1 VIAGI
6 VVRTRLIGVV
16 MVTPTNDQ
24 DRLIDQALSL
34 LRNAM
39 AETKTVLPVVQ
50 FRPAESKAVL
60 PSETLVQEERA
71 ASLQML
77 PMVANIAVSEAPSPS
92 LEQLDTKQVS
102 KDMVPIEPSV
112 QEEETPPLI
121 DQTLSM
127 VEQSLQQLIAKQTSK
142 DVPPTAPPVQ
152 EERTPSPINQTM
164 SMVAVAVSEPTVTEA
179 PPPSLQQPIAK
190 QTSKDVVPTAP
201 PVQEERTASLIA
213 QALSIVKSVAAA
225 EPKPVLAPS
234 PFQQPV
240 AKQTSKDVRS
250 TKPPVR
256 GTASL
261 IGQTLSMVAVAVSE
275 STVAEASSP
284 SLQQPVNK
292 QPPRDVLPSA
302 PSLQDQRP
310 ASLIDHALS
319 MVEIGA
325 LAEPGEPEGSSAIQ
339 QPVVKQASKDVLPSE
354 PPMQEERT
362 VSVEQPVA
370 KQTSKD
376 LLPTEPPVQVERTV
390 CQTPSLIENVAVPQS
405 KAAEAAPLSLQQP
418 LVKQLTSKE
427 RLNMER
433 ADIQKRIAIFKA
445 NQQRFQ
451 QEREEYYATTM
462 AKARATQ

>member
-1 VIAGI
+1 
-6 VVRTRLIGVV
+6 
-16 MVTPTNDQ
+16 MVTRTNDQ

-50 FRPAESKAVL
+50 FCPAEPKAVL

-92 LEQLDTKQVS
+92 LQRPDTKQVS
-102 KDMVPIEPSV
+102 KDIVPTEPSV

-127 VEQSLQQLIAKQTSK
+127 VEQSLQQLVAKQTSK

-152 EERTPSPINQTM
+152 EERTASPINQTM

-179 PPPSLQQPIAK
+179 PPSLQQPIAK
-190 QTSKDVVPTAP
+190 QTSKDVVPTELQ
-201 PVQEERTASLIA
+201 VQEERTASLIA

-240 AKQTSKDVRS
+240 AKQTSKDVLS
-250 TKPPVR
+250 TKPPVQ

-275 STVAEASSP
+275 STVAEAPSP

-292 QPPRDVLPSA
+292 QPPKDVLPSA

-319 MVEIGA
+319 MVEIVA
-325 LAEPGEPEGSSAIQ
+325 LAEPQEPEGPSPIQ

-354 PPMQEERT
+354 PPIQEERT

-376 LLPTEPPVQVERTV
+376 LLPTELPVQVERTV
-390 CQTPSLIENVAVPQS
+390 YQTPSLIESAAVHEP
-405 KAAEAAPLSLQQP
+405 KAVEAALLSSQQP

-427 RLNMER
+427 RLDMER

-451 QEREEYYATTM
+451 REREEYYATTM
-462 AKARATQ
+462 AKARASQ

>member
-1 VIAGI
+1 
-6 VVRTRLIGVV
+6 LIGVV
-16 MVTPTNDQ
+16 MVTRTNDQ

-50 FRPAESKAVL
+50 FCPAEPKAVL

-92 LEQLDTKQVS
+92 LQRPDTKQVS
-102 KDMVPIEPSV
+102 KDIVPTEPSV
-112 QEEETPPLI
+112 QEEEPPPLI

-127 VEQSLQQLIAKQTSK
+127 VEQSLQQLVAKQTSK

-152 EERTPSPINQTM
+152 EERTASPINQTM

-179 PPPSLQQPIAK
+179 PPPSLHRPIAK
-190 QTSKDVVPTAP
+190 QTSKDVVPTEP

-213 QALSIVKSVAAA
+213 QALSIVKNVVAA
-225 EPKPVLAPS
+225 EPKPV

-240 AKQTSKDVRS
+240 AKQTSKDVLS
-250 TKPPVR
+250 TKPPVQ

-275 STVAEASSP
+275 STVAEAPSP

-292 QPPRDVLPSA
+292 QPPKDVLPSA

-310 ASLIDHALS
+310 DHALS
-319 MVEIGA
+319 IVEIVA
-325 LAEPGEPEGSSAIQ
+325 LAETQEPEGPSPIQ
-339 QPVVKQASKDVLPSE
+339 QPVVKQALKDVLPSE
-354 PPMQEERT
+354 PPIQEERT

-376 LLPTEPPVQVERTV
+376 LLPTQPPVQVERTV
-390 CQTPSLIENVAVPQS
+390 CQTPSLIENAAVHEA
-405 KAAEAAPLSLQQP
+405 KAAEAAPLSSQQP

-427 RLNMER
+427 RLDMER

-451 QEREEYYATTM
+451 REREEYYATTM
-462 AKARATQ
+462 AKARAAQ